1 LKPPTS
7 FFNHDSLIPNQK
19 GSMTMNQD
27 EQKERLMLLGAAQFQ
42 VFESVLAEYRLK
54 AIGLNYNSAPPLFKA
69 WAKSEPY
76 QAA

>member
-1 LKPPTS
+1 
-7 FFNHDSLIPNQK
+7 
-19 GSMTMNQD
+19 
-27 EQKERLMLLGAAQFQ
+27 MLLGAAQFQ